1 MKPFITDFN
10 QRAGVKT
17 RLIKT
22 QATKYRLQRRQVS
35 LNLLDVIYEEN
46 LNVIKSNIFQKK
58 LNTWKI
64 MICNGRFSWKI
75 IL

>member
-10 QRAGVKT
+10 QRASVKT

-22 QATKYRLQRRQVS
+22 QATIYRLQRRQVS

-46 LNVIKSNIFQKK
+46 LNVIKSNIFQNK